1 MKLFQPIEIF
11 FRNLRD
17 SFRYSL
23 KDLHRNA
30 KLRLDDDLLLE
41 HILYAIPNSGIK
53 RPTILNADETRNEI
67 FTTNKNI
74 ARFGDG
80 EIMVMNGNDI
90 PFQKADKTLT
100 MRLREIFANP
110 HPNLMIGI
118 NRRYYYPNPMVEI
131 IEQTNEVYKNFEL
144 YAVPKMRQMLTKYIN
159 YNTQYCE
166 ASTSKM
172 GGGNRFQIWRDFF
185 QDKKLVLV
193 GCKEAFDSYQFNIF
207 DTAKELK
214 YEFVPNKHCF
224 SKYDEILA
232 RLKGYDKNF
241 IHILMCGPTANV
253 LVADLTEYGY
263 RALDLGHLAKS
274 YDWHKRDIDMNANDG
289 QNAIKFNM
297 PDE

>member
-1 MKLFQPIEIF
+1 MKLFQPLEIF

-23 KDLHRNA
+23 KDLHRKAGVLANP
-30 KLRLDDDLLLE
+30 RLDDDLLIE

-53 RPTILNADETRNEI
+53 RPTILSGEETLNEI
-67 FTTNKNI
+67 LTTNKNI

-100 MRLREIFANP
+100 MRLRDIFANP

-118 NRRYYYPNPMVEI
+118 NRRYYYPNPMTEI
-131 IEQTNEVYKNFEL
+131 IEQTNPIYKNFEL

-172 GGGNRFQIWRDFF
+172 GGGES
-185 QDKKLVLV
+185 L
-193 GCKEAFDSYQFNIF
+193 
-207 DTAKELK
+207 
-214 YEFVPNKHCF
+214 PN
-224 SKYDEILA
+224 LA
-232 RLKGYDKNF
+232 RF
-241 IHILMCGPTANV
+241 FP
-253 LVADLTEYGY
+253 
-263 RALDLGHLAKS
+263 R
-274 YDWHKRDIDMNANDG
+274 
-289 QNAIKFNM
+289 
-297 PDE
+297 